1 MAARAPHGVRLLR
14 QRPEERRPDRRA
26 PIVRDIAAG
35 EAISGMKELG
45 FPYASR
51 APGRICGND
60 LEPYAKEFVFLSAP
74 EVPQGKRMEH
84 SGRLHPEFGLFSPTA
99 RLRREMRI
107 AATSVLFGGIA

>member
-1 MAARAPHGVRLLR
+1 VALGSCLPSLSRNGGLVIALYERTPGHLLSPPAQPGVQRNPALQAPSAAG
-14 QRPEERRPDRRA
+14 DRRA

-74 EVPQGKRMEH
+74 E
-84 SGRLHPEFGLFSPTA
+84 F
-99 RLRREMRI
+99 
-107 AATSVLFGGIA
+107 AAG

>member
-1 MAARAPHGVRLLR
+1 MATSIVLEMPFNNSAANSSLAKANR
-14 QRPEERRPDRRA
+14 ERRPDRRA

-45 FPYASR
+45 FPYTSR

-74 EVPQGKRMEH
+74 E
-84 SGRLHPEFGLFSPTA
+84 F
-99 RLRREMRI
+99 
-107 AATSVLFGGIA
+107 AAG